1 VSSGI
6 IGRVAA
12 PVPGIPRGDVA
23 MLVLSFLALM
33 AFIAP
38 FVLDYHFTGDDYEV
52 IRGAQIS
59 PFPIDGDFRVV
70 KQGAYFRPLVTL
82 SFALNGWLSPGQPWS
97 YHLFNLLLHALNAL
111 FVSMLMTQLFATRG
125 RIAAFTGFVFFLLP
139 QGLINAWWIVGRT
152 DLLYTTGMLAAC
164 LSALMFLRTA
174 SVRWLSV
181 MALMLLVS
189 LLSKES
195 AVLTL
200 VYLMVCS
207 GIVIAGSEDRSI
219 GKRISAVFAVAVP
232 LVIAYLGYRMAL
244 FGSIS
249 GNEALLPA
257 FYPARGARWMFHG
270 VASLLAP
277 VDPVD
282 SLALWYRWWPG
293 VLLLALAVLLYIS
306 AIILAFTRA
315 QLKRKRET
323 AWLFAA
329 GFLSLVIYVPTFPST
344 RLAYGIMPFLLL
356 PAVLLLAEQ
365 RGAKRFRALAV
376 AAALVLFLVID
387 ATLLWKFHLIGAW
400 NQQVERLNASVPE
413 SDSVYVLA
421 QIGRVGQTVAETA
434 MPVWQPLS
442 VRSEAAENSTR
453 EVFVLGRF
461 EGNVFT
467 DWNKPYTIR
476 AYGDTVELIS
486 SDELSGFVPVMEMK
500 FASLDPIVTQ
510 GIVMEPLA
518 FSRHR
523 GGVLSRVRFHPVPSK
538 MVPVMHY
545 SDGRF
550 RSSSVVDLMRRYR
563 QR

>member
-1 VSSGI
+1 MILLVMSVS
-6 IGRVAA
+6 
-12 PVPGIPRGDVA
+12 
-23 MLVLSFLALM
+23 
-33 AFIAP
+33 
-38 FVLDYHFTGDDYEV
+38 FVLDYHFTSDDYEV
-52 IRGAQIS
+52 IRGALINV
-59 PFPIDGDFRVV
+59 FPIDGDFRVV
-70 KQGAYFRPLVTL
+70 KEGSYLRPLVTL
-82 SFALNGWLSPGQPWS
+82 SFALNGWLSPGKPWS
-97 YHLFNLLLHALNAL
+97 YHLFNLLLHTLNAL
-111 FVSMLMTQLFATRG
+111 LVSMLMTHLFATRW
-125 RIAAFTGFVFFLLP
+125 RIAAFTSFVFFLLP
-139 QGLINAWWIVGRT
+139 QGLVNAWWIVGRT
-152 DLLYTTGMLAAC
+152 DLLYTTGMLAAG
-164 LSALMFLRTA
+164 LSALMFLRTGA
-174 SVRWLSV
+174 TRWLGL

-207 GIVIAGSEDRSI
+207 GIVFARNEDRGI
-219 GKRISAVFAVAVP
+219 GKRIPAVFAVAVP

-249 GNEALLPA
+249 GSEALLPA

-315 QLKRKRET
+315 QPKRKRET

-344 RLAYGIMPFLLL
+344 RLAYGIMPLLLL
-356 PAVLLLAEQ
+356 PAVLLLAEH
-365 RGAKRFRALAV
+365 RGAKSFRALAV

-400 NQQVERLNASVPE
+400 NQQVERLNASLPK
-413 SDSVYVLA
+413 SDSVYVLG
-421 QIGRVGQTVAETA
+421 QIVRVGQTIAETA

-442 VRSEAAENSTR
+442 TRREEVESSAR

-476 AYGDTVELIS
+476 TYGDTVELIS

-518 FSRHR
+518 FSKHR
-523 GGVLSRVRFHPVPSK
+523 GGVLSRVRFHPVPSTK
-538 MVPVMHY
+538 APVIYY
-545 SDGRF
+545 SDGVF
-550 RSSSVVDLMRRYR
+550 RSGTLESLYR
-563 QR
+563 MNHDR

>member
-1 VSSGI
+1 MTPGEHQKAPMRSR
-6 IGRVAA
+6 RVCLHCCALC
-12 PVPGIPRGDVA
+12 VV
-23 MLVLSFLALM
+23 MLAVM
-33 AFIAP
+33 IAP
-38 FVLDYHFTGDDYEV
+38 YLSDFHFSGDDYEV

-111 FVSMLMTQLFATRG
+111 LVSMLMTHLFATRG
-125 RIAAFTGFVFFLLP
+125 RTAAFTGFVFFLLP
-139 QGLINAWWIVGRT
+139 QGLVNAWWIVGRT

-164 LSALMFLRTA
+164 LSALMFLRSGA
-174 SVRWLSV
+174 ARWLGL
-181 MALMLLVS
+181 MALTLLVS

-207 GIVIAGSEDRSI
+207 GIVIAGSKDRSI
-219 GKRISAVFAVAVP
+219 GRRIPAVFAVAVP

-249 GNEALLPA
+249 GSEALLPA
-257 FYPARGARWMFHG
+257 FNPARGAQWMLHG

-282 SLALWYRWWPG
+282 TLALWYRWRPG
-293 VLLLALAVLLYIS
+293 VLLPALAVLLYIS
-306 AIILAFTRA
+306 ATILAFTQA
-315 QLKRKRET
+315 QPKRKRET
-323 AWLFAA
+323 GWLFAA
-329 GFLSLVIYVPTFPST
+329 GFFSLLIYVPTFPST
-344 RLAYGIMPFLLL
+344 RLAYGIMPLLLL

-365 RGAKRFRALAV
+365 RGARMFRAIAI
-376 AAALVLFLVID
+376 AAALGLFLVID

-400 NQQVERLNASVPE
+400 NKQVEQLNAGLPE

-518 FSRHR
+518 FSKHR
-523 GGVLSRVRFHPVPSK
+523 GGVLSRVRFHPVPST
-538 MVPVMHY
+538 MVPVMYY

-550 RSSSVVDLMRRYR
+550 RSSSVANLMRRFG